1 MKVYMEHVNLSVNNL
16 PEAVRFFETAF
27 PEFEV
32 RGGGERENNTRWLHI
47 GTQETYIALTEAP
60 NDNQHEKD
68 YDKNGFNHVG
78 FVVEDVAG
86 IADRLLEAGF
96 QRSYPLQEQRY
107 RIRDYFMDA
116 EGNEYEFVQYLSD
129 KTEERNSYSD

>member
-47 GTQETYIALTEAP
+47 GTQETYIALTEVP